1 MSHTAL
7 PLPMRHTATG
17 HSRPGPHPP
26 GHGLVGSDVHSYE
39 PAPRIPYPH
48 HIPGMRPPRDA
59 APQSHTA
66 SVTPIYDAL
75 YAEYRRSFRAL
86 PFDRTGEEDLRFSGF
101 GHQLVAHGQYGGQ
114 GHFGQLGGQ
123 PAYPGHS
130 GYTAAWDTYY
140 GRQRG
145 GHVPDRKSVV

>member
-1 MSHTAL
+1 
-7 PLPMRHTATG
+7 
-17 HSRPGPHPP
+17 
-26 GHGLVGSDVHSYE
+26 
-39 PAPRIPYPH
+39 
-48 HIPGMRPPRDA
+48 MRPPRDT

-86 PFDRTGEEDLRFSGF
+86 PFDRSGEEELRFAGF
-101 GHQLVAHGQYGGQ
+101 GHQLVAYGQYGGQ

-145 GHVPDRKSVV
+145 GH